1 MPRKIGYG
9 DFTPARR
16 AALKKAALES
26 ARKRRKHKSEKRSNK
41 KRKKQIAAA
50 AAVAGV
56 GIGVGVGLAYKNK
69 VDTAKRQRKEY
80 EDLTAEIEREADELK
95 RESDARKQRMSEQR
109 AKIAELEKQAGNIH
123 GAPESQE
130 EWDAR
135 VELYGIDNMI
145 GETSPVH
152 LGRPEIFPGIPMQV
166 AAMEFQK
173 EQIRPSYNLFDEMD
187 EDGYVTLYHR
197 TSGGDDLD
205 GATAKASIL
214 QNQQMQVLNRDEKR
228 ALGEAEAA
236 QFNQVWLS
244 NKLNDSNTRNA
255 FGEHVVQIKIH
266 RSRAIDITQST
277 FGKLSPINEVWAS
290 IDAPTINAML
300 ASGEAKFEDVPAEM
314 ITPKPERKFKVP
326 K

>member
-95 RESDARKQRMSEQR
+95 RESDAHKQRMSEQR
-109 AKIAELEKQAGNIH
+109 ARIAELEKQAGNIH

-145 GETSPVH
+145 GETSPTH
-152 LGRPEIFPGIPMQV
+152 NGRAEIFPGVPMQV
-166 AAMEFQK
+166 AMQSYQK
-173 EQIRPSYNLFDEMD
+173 EAIRPSYSMWEEADDE
-187 EDGYVTLYHR
+187 GYVTFYHR
-197 TSGGDDLD
+197 TSGGQDLD

-228 ALGEAEAA
+228 AGMGDN
-236 QFNQVWLS
+236 FNEVWLS
-244 NKLNDSNTRNA
+244 NRLNDSNTRNA
-255 FGEHVVQIKIH
+255 FGEHVIQIRIPKT
-266 RSRAIDITQST
+266 RMMDINQTT
-277 FGKLSPINEVWAS
+277 FGDLSPNKESWAS
-290 IDAPTINAML
+290 IDVNKMNAML
-300 ASGEAKFEDVPAEM
+300 ASGEVKFEDVPAEM
-314 ITPKPERKFKVP
+314 IQPKPERKFKVP

>member
-80 EDLTAEIEREADELK
+80 EDLTAD
-95 RESDARKQRMSEQR
+95 MSEQR
-109 AKIAELEKQAGNIH
+109 ARIAELEKQAGNIH

-166 AAMEFQK
+166 VMQSFQN
-173 EQIRPSYNLFDEMD
+173 EMIRPSYDLWDEAD
-187 EDGYVTLYHR
+187 DDGYVTLYHR
-197 TSGGDDLD
+197 TSGGEDHD
-205 GATAKASIL
+205 GASAKAAIL
-214 QNQQMQVLNRDEKR
+214 KEQQMMILNRAGAGMNFRD
-228 ALGEAEAA
+228 
-236 QFNQVWLS
+236 VWLS
-244 NKLNDSNTRNA
+244 NRLNDSNTRNA

-266 RSRAIDITQST
+266 KSRMMDIKQTT
-277 FGKLSPINEVWAS
+277 FGDLSPNKEVWAAVNVRTMNRLLS
-290 IDAPTINAML
+290 I
-300 ASGEAKFEDVPAEM
+300 GEVQFQDVPAEM
-314 ITPKPERKFKVP
+314 IQPKPERKFKVP

>member
-95 RESDARKQRMSEQR
+95 RESDAHKQRMSEQR
-109 AKIAELEKQAGNIH
+109 ARIAELEKQAGNIH

-166 AAMEFQK
+166 AMQSYQNEM
-173 EQIRPSYNLFDEMD
+173 IRPSYDLWDEAD
-187 EDGYVTLYHR
+187 DDGYVTLYHR
-197 TSGGDDLD
+197 TSGGEDHD
-205 GATAKASIL
+205 GASAKAAIL
-214 QNQQMQVLNRDEKR
+214 KEQQMMILNRDEIR
-228 ALGEAEAA
+228 AGAGMD
-236 QFNQVWLS
+236 FHDVWLS
-244 NKLNDSNTRNA
+244 NRLNDSNTRNA

-266 RSRAIDITQST
+266 KSRMMDIKQTT
-277 FGKLSPINEVWAS
+277 FGDLSPNKEVWAAVNVRTMNRLLS
-290 IDAPTINAML
+290 I
-300 ASGEAKFEDVPAEM
+300 GEVQFQDVPAEM
-314 ITPKPERKFKVP
+314 IQPKPERKFKVP